1 VTAYHSRSI
10 SRQEQALYDHWLQCA
25 NQEAPEDLIR
35 RFRALFID
43 GAAYPDREA
52 TRLLDEILA
61 SQEIEHYFR
70 YILNRCCHILINR
83 WQGRPQL
90 QAAIPTLIDSLDQG
104 SQEGSQAG
112 LSRSRRTRKL
122 REMVTQ
128 FTETEHYLTLQ
139 RLARVIDESIDEGTS
154 GAVAANRPLGTL
166 IRRYPYLYEHCLVT
180 EDSSK
185 EHQQVIRRIQTE
197 AQQKLEVDLSQYVT
211 YRVRR
216 ARLKKQGAAAAPA
229 IARLRPLE
237 NPTLLTDTELVSS
250 LTQFSQKVKGGQ
262 SYRDAARSFLHQNQT
277 VLYGDFKAGLYDY
290 ITGTIETSYGN
301 RKFNSMLAD
310 KLQGIYP
317 DSDDQLLNDFLMVR
331 TCSQLFNFLVVDS
344 LRNPQHF
351 VFLDLISNLGP
362 TLTTGLLMK
371 LVLLCKK
378 VKPYL
383 ERRFS
388 ILFGH
393 YEVATRD
400 SVGWLV
406 NVLENLNIALSLNFG
421 SLDVSHLLAI

>member
-1 VTAYHSRSI
+1 MTAYHSRSI

-25 NQEAPEDLIR
+25 TQEAPEDLVK

-43 GAAYPDREA
+43 GVGYPDREA
-52 TRLLDEILA
+52 TRLLDEILD

-70 YILNRCCHILINR
+70 YVLNRCCHILINR

-90 QAAIPTLIDSLDQG
+90 QASIPTLIDSFDQV
-104 SQEGSQAG
+104 SQGGGQAG

-139 RLARVIDESIDEGTS
+139 RLARVIDESSSD
-154 GAVAANRPLGTL
+154 AVAANRPLGTL

-185 EHQQVIRRIQTE
+185 EHQQVVRRIQTE

-216 ARLKKQGAAAAPA
+216 ARLKKQGPAAAPA

-237 NPTLLTDTELVSS
+237 NPTRLTDAELVSS
-250 LTQFSQKVKGGQ
+250 LTQFSRKVKGGQ
-262 SYRDAARSFLHQNQT
+262 SYRDAARTFLHQNQT

-290 ITGTIETSYGN
+290 ITGTIDTSYGN
-301 RKFNSMLAD
+301 RKFNSLLAD
-310 KLQGIYP
+310 KLQSIYP

-344 LRNPQHF
+344 LRNPQHY

-388 ILFGH
+388 LLFGH
-393 YEVATRD
+393 YEGATRD

-421 SLDVSHLLAI
+421 TLDVSHLLAI